1 MGQQLEEGRGSDE
14 ELTDG
19 QFSTDPSVKAED
31 FKRHS
36 GLGNQE
42 EEKILLPKVPHLEP
56 RVPHMAKMDPLTG
69 KTTGMCYDAT
79 KFMAPSP

>member
-1 MGQQLEEGRGSDE
+1 M
-14 ELTDG
+14 
-19 QFSTDPSVKAED
+19 VKTED

-36 GLGNQE
+36 SLGSQE
-42 EEKILLPKVPHLEP
+42 EEKNILPEAPDLTP
-56 RVPHMAKMDPLTG
+56 RVPHVAKMDPLTG